1 MKSLYSLAILATV
14 AAPVAAQRVQVYEAT
29 PRPDVVLRSPG
40 AVTYTTSGRAIIG
53 VMIDTRPSG
62 NDSIGATVSGVTPGG
77 PAARAG
83 LLGGDIITKVDGT
96 VLVER
101 RRRTEDD
108 QQSAPGLRLVE
119 LIARVEPGDTVAVE
133 WKRGTERN
141 RRTARIVTEAAAGMV
156 YSTRPDGS
164 LGAVGPDV
172 RIYTDEGPGRF
183 KSNFDNGPA
192 RMRELEGRLE
202 ALRGPMAM
210 ALPGMG
216 GDHVFLRLG
225 GPFGGVQFAPLNAD
239 LGRYFGTSEGVLVLE
254 TPDTSA
260 HVDLKGGDVIL
271 SVDGRKPTNVEH
283 LFRIL
288 GSYEDDESISFD
300 VMRDKRRISVTAKA
314 EDIRGGGRMRMI
326 ERELMPSREPMPAPG
341 MPAPRPTQPRRTPR
355 SGT

>member
-1 MKSLYSLAILATV
+1 MKSLYILAVLATV
-14 AAPVAAQRVQVYEAT
+14 AAPLAAQRVQVYETT

-96 VLVER
+96 ALVDR

-108 QQSAPGLRLVE
+108 QQSVPGLRLVE

-133 WKRGTERN
+133 WKRGSERQ
-141 RRTARIVTEAAAGMV
+141 RRTARIATEPAAGMV
-156 YSTRPDGS
+156 MSDGPQFR
-164 LGAVGPDV
+164 V
-172 RIYTDEGPGRF
+172 YTDQGPGMYKF
-183 KSNFDNGPA
+183 NFEDGP
-192 RMRELEGRLE
+192 RRLTELQGRLE

-210 ALPGMG
+210 ALPGMDG
-216 GDHVFLRLG
+216 GHVFLRLG

-239 LGRYFGTSEGVLVLE
+239 LGRYFGTTEGILVLE

-271 SVDGRKPTNVEH
+271 SVDGRKPAGVEQ
-283 LFRIL
+283 LMRIL
-288 GSYEDDESISFD
+288 GSYDDDETVNFD
-300 VMRDKRRISVTAKA
+300 VMRDKRHVAVTAKA
-314 EDIRGGGRMRMI
+314 QDIRGGGRMRMI
-326 ERELMPSREPMPAPG
+326 EREL
-341 MPAPRPTQPRRTPR
+341 
-355 SGT
+355 